1 VSATVS
7 TTVSTTTQD
16 RERRLEIARAA
27 YRDIPL
33 YSTDKTPAAVDLRD
47 NTNLWGV
54 PPAAARAIADAA
66 AAVTRY
72 PTVYS
77 TELKT
82 KIAAYVGATSD
93 MIVTGCGSDEVL
105 DSAIRAFGAT
115 GDTFAH
121 PEPTFHTAITF
132 ARMSGLVPVAVPL
145 TESWDADTDAFLA
158 TKASVTYLCSPN
170 NPTGTA
176 MSRAALERL
185 VAATRGLVIIDEAYA
200 EFAGTSALDLARGSD
215 RVLVTRTLSKAFG
228 LAGLRIGY
236 GVGAPALVR
245 EVEKAR
251 GPYTVNMIA
260 ERAAGA
266 ALTADLDW
274 VRAHVAEAVANRARL
289 AQELTALGL
298 PPLPSAA
305 NFLLVPVARAV
316 PLTRRL
322 LELGVGVRPYTALPR
337 IGDAIRITVGPWV
350 MLESFLSALA
360 TARAEG
366 L

>member
-1 VSATVS
+1 ML
-7 TTVSTTTQD
+7 D
-16 RERRLEIARAA
+16 RERRLEIARSA

-66 AAVTRY
+66 SAVTRY

-77 TELKT
+77 TELKGRF
-82 KIAAYVGATSD
+82 AAYVGVDSD

-105 DSAIRAFGAT
+105 DSAIRAFGAS

-121 PEPTFHTAITF
+121 PDPTFPTAITF
-132 ARMSGLVPVAVPL
+132 ARMNGLIPVAVPL
-145 TESWDADTDAFLA
+145 TERWDADTDAFLA
-158 TKASVTYLCSPN
+158 AQPRVTYLCSPN

-176 MSRAALERL
+176 MTRGAVER
-185 VAATRGLVIIDEAYA
+185 VIAATSGLVIIDEAYA
-200 EFAGTSALDLARGSD
+200 EFAGVSVVDLARESD
-215 RVLVTRTLSKAFG
+215 RVLITRTMSKAFG

-236 GVGAPALVR
+236 GIGAPALVR

-266 ALTADLDW
+266 ALAADLDW
-274 VRAHVAEAVANRARL
+274 VGAHVAEAVRNRVRL
-289 AQELTALGL
+289 ADELAVLGL
-298 PPLPSAA
+298 PALPSAA
-305 NFLLVPVARAV
+305 NFLLVPVPQAV

-322 LELGVGVRPYTALPR
+322 LELGVGVRPYAGLPR
-337 IGDAIRITVGPWV
+337 IGDAIRMTIGPWP
-350 MLESFLSALA
+350 MLESFLAALA
-360 TARAEG
+360 TARGEG
-366 L
+366 V

>member
-1 VSATVS
+1 ML
-7 TTVSTTTQD
+7 D

-33 YSTDKTPAAVDLRD
+33 YSPDKTPAAVDLRD

-66 AAVTRY
+66 VAVTRY

-77 TELKT
+77 TALKEQ
-82 KIAAYVGATSD
+82 IAAYVGATSD

-115 GDTFAH
+115 GDIFAH
-121 PEPTFHTAITF
+121 PDPTFHTAITF
-132 ARMSGLVPVAVPL
+132 AQMSGLVPVAVPL
-145 TESWDADTDAFLA
+145 TESWDADTDAFVA
-158 TKASVTYLCSPN
+158 AKPRVTYLCSPN

-176 MSRAALERL
+176 MSRAAIERV
-185 VAATRGLVIIDEAYA
+185 VAATSGLVIIDEAYA
-200 EFAGTSALDLARGSD
+200 EFAGTSAVDLTRRSD
-215 RVLVTRTLSKAFG
+215 RILVTRTFSKAFG

-236 GVGAPALVR
+236 GVGSPALVR

-266 ALTADLDW
+266 ALTGDLDW
-274 VRAHVAEAVANRARL
+274 VRAHVAEAVANRVRL
-289 AQELTALGL
+289 AGALTEMGL

-305 NFLLVPVARAV
+305 NFLLVPVPRAI
-316 PLTRRL
+316 PLARRL
-322 LELGVGVRPYTALPR
+322 IELGVGVRPYAALPR
-337 IGDAIRITVGPWV
+337 IGDAIRITVGPWL
-350 MLESFLSALA
+350 MLETFLAALA

-366 L
+366 A